1 VESLL
6 DIAIV
11 PAGPG
16 DADDL
21 GQLHVK
27 SWRETYGG
35 LLPQAYLSRMRA
47 QDHARRFARQLLV
60 PRQGETVLI
69 AEGSAGPVG
78 YASGAVL
85 RGDERRADAEL
96 FTLYVLRAAQGVG
109 VGRALLGASARVLRA
124 QGARSLMLFVLSPNR
139 AARRFY
145 EHLGG
150 EAFAEVPSRGWGRN
164 LTETAYRWT
173 DIGVLAGGTAYLG

>member
-1 VESLL
+1 VEGVL

-21 GQLHVK
+21 ARLHVR
-27 SWRETYGG
+27 SWRETYSG
-35 LLPQAYLSRMRA
+35 LLPQAYLSRMRP

-60 PRQGETVLI
+60 PRKGEAVLI
-69 AEGSAGPVG
+69 AEASEGPVG

-109 VGRALLGASARVLRA
+109 VGKALLGASARVLQA
-124 QGARSLMLFVLSPNR
+124 EGARSMMLFVLSPNQT
-139 AARRFY
+139 ARRFY

-150 EAFAEVPSRGWGRN
+150 EAFAEVPSRGWGRS
-164 LTETAYRWT
+164 LTETAYRWS
-173 DIGVLAGGTAYLG
+173 DIGVLAGGTAYLA